1 MKETECELI
10 RNVIE
15 NANKAMEKTF
25 HITQW
30 MTIRQGNDC
39 Y

>member
-10 RNVIE
+10 RDVIE
-15 NANKAMEKTF
+15 NANKALEKAF
-25 HITQW
+25 YITEW
-30 MTIRQGNDC
+30 MSILQGNDC